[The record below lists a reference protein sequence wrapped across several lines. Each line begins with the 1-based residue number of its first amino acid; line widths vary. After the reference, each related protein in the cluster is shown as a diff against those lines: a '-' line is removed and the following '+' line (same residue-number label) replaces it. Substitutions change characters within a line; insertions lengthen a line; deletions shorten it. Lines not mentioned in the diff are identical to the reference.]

1 MHVAGHAAV
10 DQQLPLTRLGLWGRK
25 EGIMKP
31 NWKIVLILT
40 AILIFAFSISLAWSA
55 PQNSPTRVFTH
66 AERDAIQA
74 YYLHLMGTLAPGSIN
89 RTPFSPDVEKA
100 LTVGSHVPMQ
110 LEKSLMPLPS
120 DLEAKLV
127 PLTGE
132 YGRYRL
138 GNHVVLVRM
147 ADLTIVDIIKNAG
160 LK

>member
-55 PQNSPTRVFTH
+55 PQNSPTRVFTR

-89 RTPFSPDVEKA
+89 RTPFSPD
-100 LTVGSHVPMQ
+100 VPMQ

-160 LK
+160 VK